1 MKRKSKPL
9 TFAQRYL
16 LSAINSNGPAGMVA
30 ATLWGPPSYMPLYG
44 DAPLGITMSTML
56 SLVRRGLVERVGSFH
71 KITESGRSQCALPL
85 PARSIGDA
93 AYQKRQKALRDEEE
107 AR

>member
-44 DAPLGITMSTML
+44 DAPLGITMHTML
-56 SLVRRGLVERVGSFH
+56 SLVRRGLVVRAGSFH
-71 KITESGRSQCALPL
+71 KITTLGRAECVLPL
-85 PARSIGDA
+85 PERSADDA
-93 AYQKRQKALRDEEE
+93 AYQKRQQELRDEEM

>member
-1 MKRKSKPL
+1 MKRKPL

-16 LSAINSNGPAGMVA
+16 LSAVNSNGPAGMVA

-44 DAPLGITMSTML
+44 DAPLGITMHTML
-56 SLVRRGLVERVGSFH
+56 SLVRRGLIVRVGSFH
-71 KITESGRSQCALPL
+71 KITALGRAECVVPL
-85 PARSIGDA
+85 PERSANDV
-93 AYQKRQKALRDEEE
+93 AYQKRQQELRDEEI